1 MFSLNTN
8 CDIDSYLQD
17 LIVQSISNTADEQA
31 KLEIKQITET
41 LIHQTDQIN
50 NSSYDFYNIINL
62 LHFVSLDQILK

>member
-31 KLEIKQITET
+31 RLEIKEITET

-50 NSSYDFYNIINL
+50 NSSYDFYNIKNL